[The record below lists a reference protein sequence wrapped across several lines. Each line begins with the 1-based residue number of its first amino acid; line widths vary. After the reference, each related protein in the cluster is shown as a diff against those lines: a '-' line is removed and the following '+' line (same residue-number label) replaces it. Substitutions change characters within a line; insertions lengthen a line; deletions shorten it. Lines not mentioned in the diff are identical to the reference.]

1 MFKSEST
8 FQELIHNRPE
18 IVLSG
23 IPEVNPN
30 LCPDTPAIVSLG
42 REVSLA
48 SGPIDNLYI
57 DTNAILTFVECKRYS
72 DTRIKREVHSQVVN
86 YAADLQGMLTHYSG
100 DDFVARFIE
109 IVKKADGTRY
119 TSMDLILDDLSK
131 DPILENRNIND
142 WKRQFLERLEFN
154 IKQGICRIVIA
165 CAPDPQSNFSYTQI
179 RNLMKLMQFSE
190 SPQSNYD
197 LILMDIRKSNENFE
211 SKIIWRSYAALPL
224 IPLIA
229 NSNRDTSQQ
238 IEDLHN
244 TIENLDD
251 DIKSQLEEFI
261 SLLDTQG
268 IYTKDNTS
276 GFALYWQDTHK
287 SLYVR
292 IGVTSKGWCINRH
305 QIRTNEELFQYL
317 EKNNPPADLQKF
329 SPGIKET
336 NGVHGAIIDL
346 VIETTAATNLQ
357 ELAQLVRV
365 LLAAKQQH

>member
-1 MFKSEST
+1 MFRSESAL
-8 FQELIHNRPE
+8 QELIHNCPE

-30 LCPDTPAIVSLG
+30 LCPDTPTIVSLG

-72 DTRIKREVHSQVVN
+72 DSRIKREVHSQAVN
-86 YAADLQGMLTHYSG
+86 YAADLQDMLTHYSG
-100 DDFVARFIE
+100 DDFVTRFIE
-109 IVKKADGTRY
+109 IVKKVDGTRY
-119 TSMDLILDDLSK
+119 TSIDLILDDLSK

-154 IKQGICRIVIA
+154 IKRGICRIVIA
-165 CAPDPQSNFSYTQI
+165 CAPDPQSNFSYTQV

-197 LILMDIRKSNENFE
+197 LILMDIRESNDNFE

-229 NSNRDTSQQ
+229 NSNRDTSQK

-244 TIENLDD
+244 TIENLND
-251 DIKSQLEEFI
+251 DIKGQLEEFI

-268 IYTKDNTS
+268 IYTKDNTT

-287 SLYVR
+287 SLYVQ
-292 IGVTSKGWCINRH
+292 ISVTKTGWHINRH
-305 QIRTNEELFQYL
+305 QIRSGEQLFQCF
-317 EKNNPPADLQKF
+317 EENKFPDDLQKF
-329 SPGIKET
+329 NPAIRET
-336 NGVHGAIIDL
+336 NGVHGIIVDI
-346 VIETTAATNLQ
+346 VIETTAETNLN
-357 ELAQLVRV
+357 ELAPLVRV
-365 LLAAKQQH
+365 LLAAKQ

>member
-1 MFKSEST
+1 MFRSEAAL
-8 FQELIHNRPE
+8 QELIHHNPD

-30 LCPDTPAIVSLG
+30 LCPDTPAIISLG

-48 SGPIDNLYI
+48 SGPIDNLFI

-72 DTRIKREVHSQVVN
+72 DTRIKREVHSQAVN
-86 YAADLQGMLTHYSG
+86 YAADLQAMLTHYSG

-109 IVKKADGTRY
+109 IVQGADGTRY
-119 TSMDLILDDLSK
+119 TSIDLILDDLSK

-142 WKRQFLERLEFN
+142 WKRQFIERLEFN
-154 IKQGICRIVIA
+154 IKRGVCRIVIA
-165 CAPDPQSNFSYTQI
+165 CAPDPRSNFSYTQV

-190 SPQSNYD
+190 SPHSSYD
-197 LILMDIRKSNENFE
+197 LILMDIRESSENYE

-229 NSNRDTSQQ
+229 NSIRGTSQK

-244 TIENLDD
+244 AIENLDGN
-251 DIKSQLEEFI
+251 IKRQLDEFI
-261 SLLDTQG
+261 ASLDTLG

-276 GFALYWQDTHK
+276 GFGLYWQDTHK

-292 IGVTSKGWCINRH
+292 IGVTETGWYINRH
-305 QIRTNEELFQYL
+305 QIRAGEELFQYFEATKL
-317 EKNNPPADLQKF
+317 PDDLQKF
-329 SPGIKET
+329 SPTIKET
-336 NGVHGAIIDL
+336 SGVHGSIVDM
-346 VIETTAATNLQ
+346 VIEATAETNLN
-357 ELAQLVRV
+357 ELAQLVR
-365 LLAAKQQH
+365 LLSVAK

>member
-1 MFKSEST
+1 
-8 FQELIHNRPE
+8 
-18 IVLSG
+18 
-23 IPEVNPN
+23 
-30 LCPDTPAIVSLG
+30 
-42 REVSLA
+42 
-48 SGPIDNLYI
+48 
-57 DTNAILTFVECKRYS
+57 
-72 DTRIKREVHSQVVN
+72 
-86 YAADLQGMLTHYSG
+86 
-100 DDFVARFIE
+100 
-109 IVKKADGTRY
+109 
-119 TSMDLILDDLSK
+119 
-131 DPILENRNIND
+131 
-142 WKRQFLERLEFN
+142 
-154 IKQGICRIVIA
+154 
-165 CAPDPQSNFSYTQI
+165 
-179 RNLMKLMQFSE
+179 MKLMQVSE

-197 LILMDIRKSNENFE
+197 LILMDIREANDDFV

>member
-1 MFKSEST
+1 MFRSESAL
-8 FQELIHNRPE
+8 QELIHNNPE

-30 LCPDTPAIVSLG
+30 LCPDTPAIISLG

-72 DTRIKREVHSQVVN
+72 DTRIKREVHSQAVN

-100 DDFVARFIE
+100 EDFVARFVE

-119 TSMDLILDDLSK
+119 TSIDLILEDLSK

-154 IKQGICRIVIA
+154 IRNSICRIVIA
-165 CAPDPQSNFSYTQI
+165 CAPDPRSNFSFTQI

-197 LILMDIRKSNENFE
+197 LILMDIRESNENYE
-211 SKIIWRSYAALPL
+211 SKIIWRSYTALPL

-229 NSNRDTSQQ
+229 NSNRDTSQK

-244 TIENLDD
+244 TIESLDD
-251 DIKSQLEEFI
+251 DIKRQLEEFI
-261 SLLDTQG
+261 SLLDTLG

-292 IGVTSKGWCINRH
+292 IGVTRTGWHVNRH
-305 QIRTNEELFQYL
+305 QIRSGEKLFQCF
-317 EKNNPPADLQKF
+317 EANKFPGTLQKF
-329 SPGIKET
+329 SPAIKET
-336 NGVHGAIIDL
+336 SGVHGTIVDI
-346 VIETTAATNLQ
+346 VIETTAETNLN
-357 ELAQLVRV
+357 ELAQLVRL
-365 LLAAKQQH
+365 LLAAK